1 MLFRS
6 VLCSFVLAFASLFAG
21 NATHALLSPTQTET
35 LPSTGDPH
43 LPSADVLLD
52 AGHGGIDGGT
62 FEGDILEKDINLK
75 VALLLRKELIARKV
89 DCVLNR
95 SGDYALSEEN
105 RWQGAR
111 SRHLRDLGQRYGL
124 TTVLEPSAVVSLHV
138 NWTRNPKRLGP
149 IVLYQPNNPKSHLL
163 ARVLQDAL
171 NRNAGTSNTPFPGKT
186 YYLLRRIDA
195 PTVIVEMGFL
205 SNASDRRKLT
215 DPAEQKKIAEA
226 LASAIADYLMLERC
240 LPDSMPKESPAPSP

>member
-1 MLFRS
+1 MLIAAILILSAPPTACATPSPERS
-6 VLCSFVLAFASLFAG
+6 
-21 NATHALLSPTQTET
+21 
-35 LPSTGDPH
+35 LPSSSDPL

-62 FEGDILEKDINLK
+62 FDGTILEKDINLS
-75 VALLLRKELIARKV
+75 VALLLRKELTARRI

-95 SGDYALSEEN
+95 FGDYALSEEN

-138 NWTRNPKRLGP
+138 NWTRNAERRGP
-149 IVLYQPNNPKSHLL
+149 IVLYQHDNPKSLLL
-163 ARVLQDAL
+163 ARILQASL
-171 NRNAGTSNTPFPGKT
+171 NRSAGTANSPFPGKT
-186 YYLLRRIDA
+186 YYLLKRIDA

-205 SNASDRRKLT
+205 SNASDRQRLT
-215 DPAEQKKIAEA
+215 DPPEQKKIAEA
-226 LASAIADYLMLERC
+226 LASAISEYVMLERC
-240 LPDSMPKESPAPSP
+240 LPDSCAKVPLLP